1 MRSVSEHQRLKIIRC
16 VILTLSVSFMVFVSL
31 RHTSNVLYDF
41 MFTDPSSMVDWDDHI
56 QIAIVLKG
64 KLIKLLSKVF
74 YPDIV
79 PQIIHWIQE
88 SIKRIIISGLFWAV
102 GVAEKKKSNLP

>member
-64 KLIKLLSKVF
+64 KLIKSSHDSKMIIEHTCKNLIPMVVTRAMANSSKNHALLMC
-74 YPDIV
+74 
-79 PQIIHWIQE
+79 
-88 SIKRIIISGLFWAV
+88 RI
-102 GVAEKKKSNLP
+102 

>member
-64 KLIKLLSKVF
+64 KLIRSSKVI
-74 YPDIV
+74 YEYRTRA
-79 PQIIHWIQE
+79 IITR
-88 SIKRIIISGLFWAV
+88 S
-102 GVAEKKKSNLP
+102 

>member
-1 MRSVSEHQRLKIIRC
+1 
-16 VILTLSVSFMVFVSL
+16 MVFVSL

-64 KLIKLLSKVF
+64 KLIKSSKVI
-74 YPDIV
+74 YK
-79 PQIIHWIQE
+79 E
-88 SIKRIIISGLFWAV
+88 
-102 GVAEKKKSNLP
+102 

>member
-56 QIAIVLKG
+56 QIAILLKG
-64 KLIKLLSKVF
+64 KSFKNRYLSRCLSQCS
-74 YPDIV
+74 IT
-79 PQIIHWIQE
+79 PQIY
-88 SIKRIIISGLFWAV
+88 KL
-102 GVAEKKKSNLP
+102 N

>member
-64 KLIKLLSKVF
+64 KLIKSGKVI
-74 YPDIV
+74 YKELGTPASLV
-79 PQIIHWIQE
+79 PRRFE
-88 SIKRIIISGLFWAV
+88 RALGA
-102 GVAEKKKSNLP
+102 